1 MLIFFLL
8 LIKTVLIYNLNKKMS
23 STQLYRNVGIPTST
37 YVNYNNRA
45 RIVVRDIAVGSLAD
59 LPRDGVSDCSAA
71 IQNALDKGGLV
82 QLPSGTFMI
91 GSTLE
96 IKNNFATLQGAG
108 NSTVLKLMD
117 GKNVP
122 IIKVDQADFVTIQD
136 LFIDGNKANQASGN
150 GVEVYRCYRCLL
162 LNVTIDKVKDTG
174 LYSSGISR
182 SAGEVTSLTTT
193 IGCIIQS
200 CGQDSIQHNLYS
212 QDPQHAN
219 TYTQDAGRYG
229 LFMNGNFGG
238 QITDCHFFRNGDHGV
253 LLLDGGRH
261 NFVSCNSD
269 LNQNWGFVL
278 SGTNTGSYITGC
290 RIFDNNQAGAGLGGV
305 GAISLDG
312 TVKRCVIMGNVI
324 YDEQLF
330 KTQTIGIKLATGTT
344 ENTIVDN
351 SISDAASG
359 KYDLVGNAALNN
371 TVIASES
378 NKYNLL
384 NTTESTSEATGC
396 LVLSGGLGVGKTAYV
411 NNLICDDDS
420 SISAKLKQLVIK
432 NSESPASGDAGTPGS
447 IIWDADYL
455 YVCTASGAWKRVALT
470 GLY

>member
-1 MLIFFLL
+1 
-8 LIKTVLIYNLNKKMS
+8 MS
-23 STQLYRNVGIPTST
+23 STQLYRNVGIPAST

-45 RIVVRDIAVGSLAD
+45 RIVVRDLAVGSLAE

-82 QLPSGTFMI
+82 QLPSGTFMV

-96 IKNNFATLQGAG
+96 IKNDFATLQGAG

-182 SAGEVTSLTTT
+182 AAGEVTSLTTT

-253 LLLDGGRH
+253 LCIDGGRH

-278 SGTNTGSYITGC
+278 NGTNTGSYITGC
-290 RIFDNNQAGAGLGGV
+290 RIFDNDQKGSGGV

-312 TVKRCVIMGNVI
+312 TTKRCVVMGNVI
-324 YDEQLF
+324 YDEQGVP
-330 KTQTIGIKLATGTT
+330 TQSIGIQLATGTT
-344 ENTIVDN
+344 ENVVVDN
-351 SISDAASG
+351 SISGTASG
-359 KYDLVGNAALNN
+359 EFNLVGNAALNN
-371 TVIASES
+371 VINSAEA
-378 NKYNLL
+378 NKYNFL
-384 NTTESTSEATGC
+384 NTTEATSEAAASV
-396 LVLSGGLGVGKTAYV
+396 VLSGGLGVGKTAYV

-420 SISAKLKQLVIK
+420 SDANKFKQLVIK
-432 NSESPASGDAGTPGS
+432 NSGSPNPGDPGVPGS
-447 IIWDADYL
+447 IIWDASAI
-455 YVCTASGAWKRVALT
+455 YVCVASGNWKKTLIAP
-470 GLY
+470 